1 VVGLE
6 LEVVVVVATAGLG
19 VVDKTGLGVTGG
31 VGNKDDVHPH
41 TRYDTPKRIK
51 YNTP

>member
-6 LEVVVVVATAGLG
+6 VSTVETA
-19 VVDKTGLGVTGG
+19 TGLGVTGG
-31 VGNKDDVHPH
+31 GCGNKDDVHPH